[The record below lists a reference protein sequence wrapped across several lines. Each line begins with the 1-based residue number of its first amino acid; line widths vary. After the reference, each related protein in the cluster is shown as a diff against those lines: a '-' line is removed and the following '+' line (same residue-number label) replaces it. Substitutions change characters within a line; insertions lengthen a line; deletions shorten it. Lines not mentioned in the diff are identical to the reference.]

1 MNVLRMKIKNQPYN
15 QPKPYDHS
23 NMHNIAVI
31 IIIKTASVRLFNLY
45 SPFSFYNEPILA
57 YPYLKHN

>member
-15 QPKPYDHS
+15 QPRPYDHS

-31 IIIKTASVRLFNLY
+31 IITNTTSASLFNLH
-45 SPFSFYNEPILA
+45 SPFSFYNEPMLA
-57 YPYLKHN
+57 HPYLKHN